1 MTTQKVKAA
10 LKNFGLPR
18 LIIAGFLLLL
28 LIMAPFVGADLPTQI
43 SNIINRFSWNGI
55 LVLAMVPMVH
65 SGCGLNFGLP
75 LGIIS
80 GLLGA
85 TLSIEFGFTGP
96 LSFLAAILIATPFAL
111 ILGTLYGWL
120 LNKIKGGEMMIAT
133 YVGFSSVSFMCM
145 MWLILPYHSPNMV
158 WGLSGKGLRTTISL
172 EGYYIGALAN
182 FLQINIGS
190 ISIPT
195 GTLLFFALLAFCIWA
210 FLHTKTGTAM
220 TAVGSNPAFAKAAGI
235 NVDKI
240 RMLSVIMSTWLAA
253 IGILVYEQGFG
264 FIQLYMAP
272 FYMAL
277 PAVSAILIGG
287 ASVNKATIMNV
298 IVGTILF
305 QGIVTMTP
313 TVMNNMIH
321 MDMSEV
327 IRIIASTDI
336 RLLVQKFSV
345 PLMFIIICAI
355 CIPLSGLSANMLI
368 NEIVTRIGRNA
379 FLILSLLIP
388 IMAGMGLNFGMTLGA
403 MAAEIAL
410 IFVSDWQIVGIPGM
424 VLAAI
429 VSVPISVL
437 LGIFCGKILNEAKG
451 REMITSYIM
460 SFFVN
465 GIYQLVVLYLM
476 GSIIPI
482 KHGAIKLPRGYG
494 IRNTVSLL
502 SMRQKLDNLLAI
514 NVAGVKIP
522 VLTFIIIALLCL
534 FIVWFS
540 KTKLG
545 QDMRAVGQDMGV
557 ARDAGINVERTR
569 IISIVMSTVLAGFG
583 MIIYLQN
590 MGNIATYSAHSQ
602 IGMFCIAALLV
613 GGASVDRA
621 SIGNV
626 FLGVILFH
634 TMFIVA
640 PKAGAAITGDSMIGE
655 YFRVF
660 VSYAVITIALVMYET
675 NKRRAKSAAGQQLQ
689 AAQDAEEAAGKEKA

>member
-1 MTTQKVKAA
+1 MTSEKIKAA

-111 ILGTLYGWL
+111 ILGALYGWL

-190 ISIPT
+190 VSIPT
-195 GTLLFFALLAFCIWA
+195 GTLLFFALLAFGIWA

-220 TAVGSNPAFAKAAGI
+220 TAVGSNPEFAKAAGI
-235 NVDKI
+235 NVDNI

-327 IRIIASTDI
+327 IRIIAS
-336 RLLVQKFSV
+336 
-345 PLMFIIICAI
+345 M
-355 CIPLSGLSANMLI
+355 
-368 NEIVTRIGRNA
+368 
-379 FLILSLLIP
+379 
-388 IMAGMGLNFGMTLGA
+388 
-403 MAAEIAL
+403 
-410 IFVSDWQIVGIPGM
+410 
-424 VLAAI
+424 
-429 VSVPISVL
+429 
-437 LGIFCGKILNEAKG
+437 
-451 REMITSYIM
+451 
-460 SFFVN
+460 
-465 GIYQLVVLYLM
+465 
-476 GSIIPI
+476 
-482 KHGAIKLPRGYG
+482 
-494 IRNTVSLL
+494 
-502 SMRQKLDNLLAI
+502 
-514 NVAGVKIP
+514 
-522 VLTFIIIALLCL
+522 
-534 FIVWFS
+534 
-540 KTKLG
+540 
-545 QDMRAVGQDMGV
+545 
-557 ARDAGINVERTR
+557 
-569 IISIVMSTVLAGFG
+569 G
-583 MIIYLQN
+583 MIL
-590 MGNIATYSAHSQ
+590 
-602 IGMFCIAALLV
+602 FALT
-613 GGASVDRA
+613 RK
-621 SIGNV
+621 
-626 FLGVILFH
+626 
-634 TMFIVA
+634 T
-640 PKAGAAITGDSMIGE
+640 
-655 YFRVF
+655 
-660 VSYAVITIALVMYET
+660 
-675 NKRRAKSAAGQQLQ
+675 
-689 AAQDAEEAAGKEKA
+689 EAAK